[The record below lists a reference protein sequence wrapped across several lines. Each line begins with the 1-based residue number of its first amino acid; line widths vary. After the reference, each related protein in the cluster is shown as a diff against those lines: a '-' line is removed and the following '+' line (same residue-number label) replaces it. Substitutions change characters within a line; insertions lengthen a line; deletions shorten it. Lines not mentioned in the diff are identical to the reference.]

1 MNIILL
7 TREDDTER
15 FSTKMDEFQNQNAC
29 VFAKVMDF
37 SMKENQLVYISNVMT
52 CIFNALFAVPAIVGN
67 VLVIMAIWRTQLKRS
82 PSNILLSTL
91 AFADL
96 QVGLIVQ
103 TTFVCH
109 KMAEIFRAAELSC
122 YARFVNIVFGYSTT
136 AVSLLTLT
144 AIAIERF
151 LALHLHLRYKEVIT
165 KRRILTA
172 ACSFWVIGLATT
184 SLYFIQRSVFGAI
197 VISSEL
203 FSIVITSVAYIKI
216 YKIVRRHAREIQS
229 QRLVSVDPN
238 APQLELNMK
247 KYQRSTF
254 TMVIVFMLSFVCY
267 VPYSGVMVAKLKY
280 GFTADVKVAIDI
292 FSTVVCIN
300 SSLNPL
306 IYCWR
311 MKEVRQAV
319 WAVVKRDTAVTP
331 GQIGQSAMSFAP
343 LPRMRYGSGSK
354 SMAHCTSLRK

>member
-1 MNIILL
+1 
-7 TREDDTER
+7 
-15 FSTKMDEFQNQNAC
+15 MDEFRNQNAC

-37 SMKENQLVYISNVMT
+37 SMEESQLIYISNLMT
-52 CIFNALFAVPAIVGN
+52 CIFNALFAVPAIAGN
-67 VLVIMAIWRTQLKRS
+67 VLVLMAIWTTQLSRS

-96 QVGLIVQ
+96 QVGLLVQ
-103 TTFVCH
+103 TTFICY
-109 KMAEIFRAAELSC
+109 KMAEIFGAAEWSC
-122 YARFVNIVFGYSTT
+122 YGRFVNIVFGYSTT

-172 ACSFWVIGLATT
+172 ACSFWVIGLAAT
-184 SLYFIQRSVFGAI
+184 SLYFIQRSAFGAI
-197 VISSEL
+197 VIASEVI
-203 FSIVITSVAYIKI
+203 SIAITSVAYIKI

-229 QRLVSVDPN
+229 QRRVDPN
-238 APQLELNMK
+238 AHLELNMK

-267 VPYSGVMVAKLKY
+267 VPYSLVMVAKLKY
-280 GFTADVKVAIDI
+280 GFTEKVKVAIDI
-292 FSTVVCIN
+292 FSTVVCLN
-300 SSLNPL
+300 SSLNPF

-311 MKEVRQAV
+311 MKEVKQAV
-319 WAVVKRDTAVTP
+319 WAVLKRNAAVNP
-331 GQIGQSAMSFAP
+331 GPTEQSMMTFAP
-343 LPRMRYGSGSK
+343 VPQMRYGSGSK
-354 SMAHCTSLRK
+354 TAAAAAAAAVVHCASQVK

>member
-1 MNIILL
+1 MELL
-7 TREDDTER
+7 IQ
-15 FSTKMDEFQNQNAC
+15 SQNAC
-29 VFAKVMDF
+29 VFARAMDF
-37 SMKENQLVYISNVMT
+37 SMEENQLVYISNVMT
-52 CIFNALFAVPAIVGN
+52 CIFNAFFALPAIVGN
-67 VLVIMAIWRTQLKRS
+67 VLVVIAIWRTQLKRS

-96 QVGLIVQ
+96 QVGLTVQ
-103 TTFVCH
+103 TSFVCF
-109 KMAEIFRAAELSC
+109 KMAEIFRADKLSC
-122 YARFVNIVFGYSTT
+122 YARFVNIVFGYSIT

-172 ACSFWVIGLATT
+172 ACCFWVMGLAAT
-184 SLYFIQRSVFGAI
+184 SLHFIYWSVFGAI
-197 VISSEL
+197 VIITEL
-203 FSIVITSVAYIKI
+203 VSILVTSVAYLKI
-216 YKIVRRHAREIQS
+216 YKIVRRHAREIES
-229 QRLVSVDPN
+229 QRRVSVDPN
-238 APQLELNMK
+238 TQIGLNMK

-254 TMVIVFMLSFVCY
+254 TMVIVLMLSFVCY

-280 GFTADVKVAIDI
+280 GFTANVKIAIDI
-292 FSTVVCIN
+292 FSTLVCIN

-319 WAVVKRDTAVTP
+319 WAVAKRNAVVTP
-331 GQIGQSAMSFAP
+331 GLNDQSMMTFAP
-343 LPRMRYGSGSK
+343 VPPQLQCATDFKTVGNGASNK
-354 SMAHCTSLRK
+354 

>member
-1 MNIILL
+1 MELL
-7 TREDDTER
+7 I
-15 FSTKMDEFQNQNAC
+15 QYQNAC
-29 VFAKVMDF
+29 FFARAMDF
-37 SMKENQLVYISNVMT
+37 SMEENQLVYISNVMT
-52 CIFNALFAVPAIVGN
+52 CIFNAFFALPAFVGN
-67 VLVIMAIWRTQLKRS
+67 VLVVMAIWRTQLKRS

-96 QVGLIVQ
+96 QVGLTVQ
-103 TTFVCH
+103 TSFVCF
-109 KMAEIFRAAELSC
+109 KMAEIFRADKLSC
-122 YARFVNIVFGYSTT
+122 YARFVNIVFGYSIT

-151 LALHLHLRYKEVIT
+151 LALRLHLRYKEVIT

-172 ACSFWVIGLATT
+172 ACCFWVMGLAAT
-184 SLYFIQRSVFGAI
+184 SLYFIHRSVFGAI
-197 VISSEL
+197 VIITEL
-203 FSIVITSVAYIKI
+203 VSILVTSVAYLKI
-216 YKIVRRHAREIQS
+216 YKIVRRHAREIES
-229 QRLVSVDPN
+229 QRRVSVDPN
-238 APQLELNMK
+238 AQIGLNMK

-280 GFTADVKVAIDI
+280 GFTANVKIAIDI
-292 FSTVVCIN
+292 FSTLVCIN

-319 WAVVKRDTAVTP
+319 WAVAKRNTAVAP
-331 GQIGQSAMSFAP
+331 GLNDQSMMTFAP
-343 LPRMRYGSGSK
+343 VPPQLQYATDFKTVGNGASNK
-354 SMAHCTSLRK
+354 